1 MRLAMIA
8 VACVMSLT
16 LAGCFEGPQGQP
28 GAKGAPGAAGPKGDA
43 GPAGPAG
50 PPGPKGVAGPAG
62 PQGERGPPGPKGEAG
77 PPGPAGPSGK
87 SAALHVLTG
96 KASNSCA
103 PGETLISAYC
113 AGATGRGPSITPP
126 RSASCVGSGAPG
138 TNVVITCA
146 KL

>member
-8 VACVMSLT
+8 VACLMSVT
-16 LAGCFEGPQGQP
+16 LAGCFEGPQGPP
-28 GAKGAPGAAGPKGDA
+28 GAKGAQGAAGAAGAPGAKGDI
-43 GPAGPAG
+43 G
-50 PPGPKGVAGPAG
+50 PPGPQGVAGPAG
-62 PQGERGPPGPKGEAG
+62 PQGPKGDAG
-77 PPGPAGPSGK
+77 PPGPAGK
-87 SAALHVLTG
+87 SAALRVLTG

-103 PGETLISAYC
+103 AGETLIGAYC
-113 AGATGRGPSITPP
+113 AGATARGPQITPP